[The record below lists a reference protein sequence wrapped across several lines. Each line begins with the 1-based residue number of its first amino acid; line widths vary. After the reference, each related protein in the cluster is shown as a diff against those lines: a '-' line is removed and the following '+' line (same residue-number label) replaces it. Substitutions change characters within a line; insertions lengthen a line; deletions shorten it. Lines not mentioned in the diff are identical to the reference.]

1 MNRDLSDDADLD
13 RRGSTSQQLQ
23 TVGTDDAVTTNITSS
38 TFSIKI
44 KSKKEFVLFL
54 FDWFI

>member
-1 MNRDLSDDADLD
+1 LNRDLSDDADLD

-54 FDWFI
+54 FD